1 MRGVREREEIRVVES
16 LQIQYK
22 KRDCRSV
29 DKGRGREQK
38 KRGLTHISGA
48 DPFPG
53 LVDDALAEE
62 VQGVGSRCREKV
74 PQRCL
79 GELSD
84 GNIVRKFGVALWR
97 FETQKVKKER

>member
-1 MRGVREREEIRVVES
+1 MRGVREREEVRVVES
-16 LQIQYK
+16 LSNTIQK
-22 KRDCRSV
+22 PRLSVGQHGTGRRGKRAGAE
-29 DKGRGREQK
+29 KEG
-38 KRGLTHISGA
+38 GLTHISGA

-84 GNIVRKFGVALWR
+84 GNIVR
-97 FETQKVKKER
+97 

>member
-1 MRGVREREEIRVVES
+1 MRGVREREEVRVVEG
-16 LQIQYK
+16 LQTQYK

-29 DKGRGREQK
+29 DTGKEREEGGSRK

-62 VQGVGSRCREKV
+62 VQCVGSRCREKV

-84 GNIVRKFGVALWR
+84 GNIVR
-97 FETQKVKKER
+97 